1 MGRSVPS
8 WRRRVETELQN
19 LMPYRRALLP
29 ADQAAFDALMD
40 EIRQRRTAGGM
51 LPSLNAWQPA
61 VLSMLVGL
69 MTELE
74 RLSKR
79 IEELEERHAH
89 G

>member
-1 MGRSVPS
+1 
-8 WRRRVETELQN
+8 
-19 LMPYRRALLP
+19 MPYRRALLP